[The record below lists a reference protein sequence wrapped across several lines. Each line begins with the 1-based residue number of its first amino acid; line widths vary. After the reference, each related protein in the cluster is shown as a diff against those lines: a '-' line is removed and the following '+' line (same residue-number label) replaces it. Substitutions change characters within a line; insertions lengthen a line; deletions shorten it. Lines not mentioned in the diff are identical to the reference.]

1 MSPTSRVAVVTG
13 AGAGIGRAYAERL
26 ARDGLTVAAVDLAP
40 PDDTVAAITVA
51 GGTASA
57 FAADVTDPAAVD
69 RCVAAVASSLGGPAV
84 LVNNV
89 GSYPVISWDDLTLEE
104 FRRVIAINLESAF
117 LVCKAC
123 VPSMRELGWG
133 RIVNVASRTFWLPV
147 PDMAA
152 YLASKGGVI
161 GLSRAL
167 ATELGAHGITVNVVA
182 PGLTRTATM
191 EASTADAVFQM
202 TANMQVIKRTQE
214 PEDLVGLVSF
224 LVSDDAA
231 FMTGQTLMVDGGLIR
246 L

>member
-26 ARDGLTVAAVDLAP
+26 AADGLAVAAVDLAP
-40 PDDTVAAITVA
+40 PDETVAAIAAA

-69 RCVAAVASSLGGPAV
+69 ACSAAVSSSLGGPAV

-89 GSYPVISWDDLTLEE
+89 GSYPVISWDDLTLDE
-104 FRRVIAINLESAF
+104 FRRVMAINLESAF
-117 LVCKAC
+117 LMCKAC
-123 VPSMRELGWG
+123 VPSMREAGWG
-133 RIVNVASRTFWLPV
+133 RIVNIASRTFWLPV

-161 GLSRAL
+161 GLSRTL